1 MNDGLAYALLPW
13 IIIASTSLVLM
24 LATAIKR
31 NHFHISVLSS
41 LGLLLALIVQV
52 NQIGELDYKDSL
64 LVFDGTTTL
73 LSALLIFV
81 SLLLSLLIYPWLNSL
96 KDPKEE
102 YYMLFLLATVG
113 ALVVCASSHFA
124 SFFLG
129 LELLSLSIVP
139 MVAYVDRDQK
149 ALEAGIKYLVLS
161 AVASAFMLMAIAII
175 YFYTGTLS
183 IEEIIQHPTLV
194 SETKAQVGGDFI
206 YNLAIVM
213 LLVGLAFKLS
223 LAPCHLWVADLIE
236 GSPLP
241 TAALLATISKAAIFV
256 VLIRLFTLGEWHL
269 QTDIILILSVIA
281 GASMIIGN
289 FLALLQN
296 NLLRLLAFSSIAH
309 FGYILL
315 ALLSIKP
322 DEPLSTATTL
332 SHEAAIYYLFAY
344 LVTVVGTFSILML
357 LDKQSLE
364 EPGSPDT
371 FTISRLKGLF
381 WRKPSMALV
390 LTLLFLSL
398 AGIPLTIGFVG
409 KFYLTLSAVN
419 AQLWSLLAVLV
430 LSSIVGL
437 YYYLRIIM
445 MMVEKNPEEH
455 NAHEKIQQQRP
466 YLLHQMILA
475 LVGLLVLGIGIFPG
489 ELASIIERVI

>member
-1 MNDGLAYALLPW
+1 MNGLLSNELGQANELGQVLLPW
-13 IIIASTSLVLM
+13 IILACTALILM
-24 LATAIKR
+24 LTTAFKR
-31 NHFHISVLSS
+31 NHFHVSVLTS
-41 LGLLLALIVQV
+41 LGLLLAFVVQI
-52 NQIGELDYKDSL
+52 NQIGGLNYKDSL
-64 LVFDGTTTL
+64 LVFDGTTGL

-96 KDPKEE
+96 QDPKEE

-113 ALVVCASSHFA
+113 ALVVCASNHFA

-129 LELLSLSIVP
+129 LELLSLSLVP
-139 MVAYVDRDQK
+139 MVAYVDRDPK

-183 IEEIIQHPTLV
+183 IEEIIQQPPFASNATNPV
-194 SETKAQVGGDFI
+194 SSNII
-206 YNLAIVM
+206 YSLAIVM
-213 LLVGLAFKLS
+213 LLVGVAFKLS
-223 LAPCHLWVADLIE
+223 LAPCHLWVADLLE

-269 QTDIILILSVIA
+269 QSDIILILSVVA
-281 GASMIIGN
+281 AASMVIGN

-322 DEPLSTATTL
+322 NNPLSSATTL

-344 LVTVVGTFSILML
+344 LVTVVGTFAILMVISN
-357 LDKQSLE
+357 QALE
-364 EPGSPDT
+364 QQTDASP
-371 FTISRLKGLF
+371 FTISRLKGLY
-381 WRKPSMALV
+381 WKKPATAFV

-398 AGIPLTIGFVG
+398 AGIPLTIGFIG
-409 KFYLTLSAVN
+409 KFYITLSAVN
-419 AQLWSLLAVLV
+419 AQMWGLLGALIV
-430 LSSIVGL
+430 SSIAGL

-445 MMVEKNPEEH
+445 MMAEKNLDAQASSP
-455 NAHEKIQQQRP
+455 KIQEVHPSILNQLILVTHKKSQLMS
-466 YLLHQMILA
+466 LLKK
-475 LVGLLVLGIGIFPG
+475 
-489 ELASIIERVI
+489 

>member
-419 AQLWSLLAVLV
+419 AQLWSLLAVLI